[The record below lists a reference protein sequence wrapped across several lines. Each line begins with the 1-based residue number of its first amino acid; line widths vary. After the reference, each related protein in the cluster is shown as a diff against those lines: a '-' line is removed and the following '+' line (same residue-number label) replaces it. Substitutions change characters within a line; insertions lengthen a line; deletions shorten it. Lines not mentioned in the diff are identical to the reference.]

1 VTGSAG
7 PLSLPQIEAQA
18 LAVLDR
24 ASDARVIAIQARTQ
38 AAWPDAINLS
48 GRPFRLR
55 WCASPLMAREALSA
69 LEDVPDEQAAPGL
82 ILLTP
87 LSARDLG
94 GDVVA
99 RLARAQV
106 FQPDAWGMVQQLFK
120 AREIDARLGRFRWMA
135 QLLVERASMGA
146 YPPVPNGFLDMDTA
160 WRHILGRCLSLDASK
175 PDAAMLLNWS
185 LGADSAGHFDDL
197 PDQAKPQIAAWLGDS
212 AGAVGTLVMRCVTAG
227 NTQDAV
233 PLGLVCGVVLVGSG
247 RRRARLAAAAI
258 RLERFM
264 GDKRIGIA
272 EGRRWA
278 ADAAKCLKALTP
290 ALRHEVIER
299 AECCCANF
307 MSMPT
312 LT

>member
-1 VTGSAG
+1 VAARKAGEQQVTGSAG

-18 LAVLDR
+18 LAVLER
-24 ASDARVIAIQARTQ
+24 ASDAKVIAIQARTQ

-55 WCASPLMAREALSA
+55 WCESPLMAREALSA
-69 LEDVPDEQAAPGL
+69 LEDVPDEQAGPGL

-160 WRHILGRCLSLDASK
+160 WRHILGRCLSLEASK

-197 PDQAKPQIAAWLGDS
+197 PDQAKAADRRL
-212 AGAVGTLVMRCVTAG
+212 AGRFGRSGRRARHALRNGRQHAG
-227 NTQDAV
+227 CRPARTGV
-233 PLGLVCGVVLVGSG
+233 RRGVVRSG
-247 RRRARLAAAAI
+247 RRRA
-258 RLERFM
+258 
-264 GDKRIGIA
+264 
-272 EGRRWA
+272 
-278 ADAAKCLKALTP
+278 
-290 ALRHEVIER
+290 
-299 AECCCANF
+299 
-307 MSMPT
+307 
-312 LT
+312 

>member
-1 VTGSAG
+1 MTGSAG
-7 PLSLPQIEAQA
+7 PLSLSQIEAQV

-24 ASDARVIAIQARTQ
+24 ASEARVIAIQARTQ
-38 AAWPDAINLS
+38 AAWPDTINLS

-69 LEDVPDEQAAPGL
+69 LEDVPDEQASPGL

-106 FQPDAWGMVQQLFK
+106 FQPDAWGMVQQLFT

-135 QLLVERASMGA
+135 HLLVERASMGA

-160 WRHILGRCLSLDASK
+160 WHHILGRCLSLDASK

-197 PDQAKPQIAAWLGDS
+197 SEQAKPQIAAWLGES
-212 AGAVGTLVMRCVTAG
+212 AGVVGTLVMRCVTAWQHAG
-227 NTQDAV
+227 CRPARTGV
-233 PLGLVCGVVLVGSG
+233 RRGVVGPG
-247 RRRARLAAAAI
+247 RRRA
-258 RLERFM
+258 
-264 GDKRIGIA
+264 
-272 EGRRWA
+272 
-278 ADAAKCLKALTP
+278 
-290 ALRHEVIER
+290 
-299 AECCCANF
+299 
-307 MSMPT
+307 
-312 LT
+312 

>member
-1 VTGSAG
+1 MTVTAG

-24 ASDARVIAIQARTQ
+24 ASDAKVIAIQARTQ

-48 GRPFRLR
+48 GRQFRLR
-55 WCASPLMAREALSA
+55 WCESPLMAREALSA
-69 LEDVPDEQAAPGL
+69 LEDVPDGQSGQGL

-120 AREIDARLGRFRWMA
+120 AREIDARLSRFRWMA

-146 YPPVPNGFLDMDTA
+146 YAPVPNGFLDMDTA
-160 WRHILGRCLSLDASK
+160 WRNILGRCLSLDASK

-197 PDQAKPQIAAWLGDS
+197 PDQAKPQIATWLGDS
-212 AGAVGTLVMRCVTAG
+212 AGAVGTLVMRCVMDG
-227 NTQDAV
+227 NTQDVV
-233 PLGLVCGVVLVGSG
+233 PLGLVCGVVLSAQGEGVHD
-247 RRRARLAAAAI
+247 LAAAAI

-264 GDKRIGIA
+264 GDKLIA
-272 EGRRWA
+272 RLQAHAGLSLGVEG
-278 ADAAKCLKALTP
+278 
-290 ALRHEVIER
+290 
-299 AECCCANF
+299 
-307 MSMPT
+307 MS
-312 LT
+312 

>member
-1 VTGSAG
+1 MGSG
-7 PLSLPQIEAQA
+7 Q
-18 LAVLDR
+18 
-24 ASDARVIAIQARTQ
+24 
-38 AAWPDAINLS
+38 
-48 GRPFRLR
+48 
-55 WCASPLMAREALSA
+55 
-69 LEDVPDEQAAPGL
+69 GL

-87 LSARDLG
+87 LASRDLG

-99 RLARAQV
+99 RLARTQV

-120 AREIDARLGRFRWMA
+120 AREIDARLSRFRWMA

-160 WRHILGRCLSLDASK
+160 WRHILGRCLALEASR

-185 LGADSAGHFDDL
+185 LGADSAGMFADL
-197 PDQAKPQIAAWLGDS
+197 PEAAKTQIAAWLGES

-233 PLGLVCGVVLVGSG
+233 PLGLVCGVVLSPQGEGVHE
-247 RRRARLAAAAI
+247 LAAAAI

-272 EGRRWA
+272 DGRLWA
-278 ADAAKCLKALTP
+278 ADAAKLLCQP
-290 ALRHEVIER
+290 
-299 AECCCANF
+299 
-307 MSMPT
+307 
-312 LT
+312 